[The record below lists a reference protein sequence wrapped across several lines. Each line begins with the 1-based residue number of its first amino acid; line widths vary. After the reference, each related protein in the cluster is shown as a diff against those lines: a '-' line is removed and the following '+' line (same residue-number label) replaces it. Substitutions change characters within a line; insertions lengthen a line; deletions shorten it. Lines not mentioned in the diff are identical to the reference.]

1 MKAFE
6 WFGVVKSCGARSKI
20 NNSKNT
26 QMKFFWNS
34 FHKSLAGK
42 EAKKMKNEI
51 MSEKSGTRERRILKM
66 TISRE
71 RQKKYRMSLIFSSK
85 ISRIF
90 SNIKLSTS
98 LVKTLWGLLKI
109 FERWDYLK
117 ISKTFQSILEF
128 LKASD
133 LISRG

>member
-98 LVKTLWGLLKI
+98 FVKTLWGLFKNLQKMRLFENLKNFSI
-109 FERWDYLK
+109 DSRVFEGKW
-117 ISKTFQSILEF
+117 FN
-128 LKASD
+128 
-133 LISRG
+133 